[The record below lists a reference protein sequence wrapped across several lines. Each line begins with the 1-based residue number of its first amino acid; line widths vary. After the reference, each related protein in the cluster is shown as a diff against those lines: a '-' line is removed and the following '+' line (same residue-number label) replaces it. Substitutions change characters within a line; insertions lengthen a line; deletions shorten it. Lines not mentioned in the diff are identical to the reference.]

1 MLLLRF
7 LLLLA
12 LSQCQGQPC
21 DQPAI
26 WAAEWRR
33 PAGSSTTGALRSQI
47 QSRTLPVLT
56 PPPRPNRVSLL
67 LGLGSRSD
75 RISDHSSTR
84 HVACADLPSGP
95 PLPVSVDPPRWWAVA
110 APVRSQP
117 CNAKTWS
124 LSTAFTDG
132 SIDRCRGVSFDSK
145 RAVTPCMNMHGGGSV
160 TTMSEQ
166 P

>member
-47 QSRTLPVLT
+47 QSRALPILFLLPLLALTASASCSDSDLTQIELQTTPRHGMSRVLIC
-56 PPPRPNRVSLL
+56 PLDLL
-67 LGLGSRSD
+67 
-75 RISDHSSTR
+75 
-84 HVACADLPSGP
+84 CPCQP
-95 PLPVSVDPPRWWAVA
+95 VDPPRWWGVAV
-110 APVRSQP
+110 PVRSQP

-132 SIDRCRGVSFDSK
+132 SIGRC
-145 RAVTPCMNMHGGGSV
+145 CGGGRQDFMFSADLGCYGTV
-160 TTMSEQ
+160 TGQ
-166 P
+166 VL